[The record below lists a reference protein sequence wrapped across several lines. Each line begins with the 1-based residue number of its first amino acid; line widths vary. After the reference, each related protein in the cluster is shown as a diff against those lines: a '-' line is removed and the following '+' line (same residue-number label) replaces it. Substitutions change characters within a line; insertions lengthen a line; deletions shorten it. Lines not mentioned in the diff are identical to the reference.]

1 MTKYTWFWYNLQCYY
16 SIWYKPYP
24 KQRLRSSIISS
35 YIHPLKGWMYLP
47 WSPGDDGVKD
57 WWSVLFFLLFICI
70 SNYHKQTVYCIGLPL
85 KTLNLILQWRLDGI
99 IFKPGHILHR
109 VVGLALQCNQFTYT
123 ANFCTNLI
131 ASCDWISNRILASF
145 YINFFGWPHG
155 PKKRGKKYFDWL

>member
-1 MTKYTWFWYNLQCYY
+1 
-16 SIWYKPYP
+16 
-24 KQRLRSSIISS
+24 
-35 YIHPLKGWMYLP
+35 MYLP

-109 VVGLALQCNQFTYT
+109 VVGWLCNPINSHIQQIFAPTWLRAVIEFQIEFLLPFTSTFLVDHMGRKREGKSTLTDCKSHVWSGEDWREGLQVAVET
-123 ANFCTNLI
+123 AHCSSSTEEI
-131 ASCDWISNRILASF
+131 TAPT
-145 YINFFGWPHG
+145 FF
-155 PKKRGKKYFDWL
+155 